1 MNLNALLFI
10 LFYSTIC
17 FSCKKE
23 TPSIETKTEY
33 KEYLLDEIDAQNIPA
48 LASLIFAKDKILH
61 EVYLGKS
68 NIDQGISLESNH
80 VFLLAS
86 ISKVITATA
95 LLQLYED
102 GLFALDDKINDYL
115 DFNVS
120 VPNYTQNITFRMLLT
135 HTSGIA
141 DGDELDNHY
150 YENMDSPISLKT
162 YLKNYLTP
170 QGSYYNASQN
180 FHDFEPGSVSEYS
193 NTGNALIG
201 LLVEEISGMGFN
213 QYCKQ
218 KIFLPLEMNNTYWKL
233 DEINGTIVQPYN
245 FSGGNYTALEHYTN
259 TDYPNGGLRS
269 SAQDLFKLL
278 STFCLK
284 GKYNNFELLSA
295 ETIDKMTT
303 LQIPEL
309 SNDMGLHLF
318 ILNAENDLWGHDG
331 GEKGVATIMAY
342 NKTTKV
348 GAIILTNQGEA
359 DLDEIL
365 EVSYKFALKLN
376 E

>member
-278 STFCLK
+278 STFSLN

-295 ETIDKMTT
+295 ETINKMTS

>member
-1 MNLNALLFI
+1 MNLNPLLFI

-48 LASLIFAKDKILH
+48 LASLIFAEDKILH
-61 EVYLGKS
+61 EEYLGKS

-95 LLQLYED
+95 LLQLHED

-295 ETIDKMTT
+295 ETIDKMTS

-365 EVSYKFALKLN
+365 EISYKFGLKLN